1 MFDDYDYKDTGSRI
15 KVKFSQKRDEPMYP
29 WEIASFLKKFNTVYY
44 KFELLNSICSALI
57 RGINPED
64 IFIFDHSLPLYER
77 YSEMDLLSEPLA
89 AKLFY
94 PIGMPIP
101 LLPSTKV
108 YEYNFLYRI
117 FNTINSFLKKNHI
130 GPLSLNHISSLY
142 EHYQGFGLEAAEASL
157 IDLAHRQA
165 ERSYEAAAKRGEK
178 KKQFSTEDLSKA
190 LEKYKKQKNQTFSD
204 IGKLQQLDDKQRIDL
219 LTLDG
224 RENIRLS
231 RLLSVFFAT
240 FEKTTRPLVCARV
253 ATNKFRILGRSLV
266 NKQEQVGLELKEIK
280 RNSPLGAFFEGGVAV
295 YQAIQQERRAKEI
308 HEVDLEI
315 KKKQLEVVEAE
326 LHGQKIKN
334 LGLELKVAEQ
344 LADIANKT
352 DIMAV
357 KELSASYLKKQV
369 MAAYGIQQSNASH
382 MLHNQG
388 LYLERE
394 SVSVIDLEA

>member
-15 KVKFSQKRDEPMYP
+15 KVKFSQERDEPMYP

-57 RGINPED
+57 RGIKPED
-64 IFIFDHSLPLYER
+64 IFIFDHSLPLYEK
-77 YSEMDLLSEPLA
+77 YSEMDLLSEPVA

-101 LLPSTKV
+101 LLPSINI

-130 GPLSLNHISSLY
+130 GALSLNHIGYLY
-142 EHYQGFGLEAAEASL
+142 EHLQEYGLEAAEASV
-157 IDLAHRQA
+157 IDLAHKQA

-190 LEKYKKQKNQTFSD
+190 LEKYRRQKAQTFSD
-204 IGKLQQLDDKQRIDL
+204 IEKLQQLDDKQRIDI

-231 RLLSVFFAT
+231 RLLSAFFTT
-240 FEKTTRPLVCARV
+240 FDKTTRPLVCARV
-253 ATNKFRILGRSLV
+253 ANNKFRILGRSLV

-280 RNSPLGAFFEGGVAV
+280 RNSPLGAFFEGGVAI
-295 YQAIQQERRAKEI
+295 YQAIQQERRATEI
-308 HEVDLEI
+308 HKIDLEI
-315 KKKQLEVVEAE
+315 KKKQLEIVEAE

-334 LGLELKVAEQ
+334 LSSELKVSEQ
-344 LADIANKT
+344 LSEIADKT
-352 DIMAV
+352 DIVAV
-357 KELSASYLKKQV
+357 KELSASYLKNRLI
-369 MAAYGIQQSNASH
+369 AAYGIQQSNASY

-388 LYLERE
+388 LHLERD
-394 SVSVIDLEA
+394 SVSVIDLKV